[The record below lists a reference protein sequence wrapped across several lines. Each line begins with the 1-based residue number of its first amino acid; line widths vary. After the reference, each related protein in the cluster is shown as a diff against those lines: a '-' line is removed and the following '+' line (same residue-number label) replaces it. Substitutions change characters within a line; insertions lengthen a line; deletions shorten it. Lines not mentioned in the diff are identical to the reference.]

1 LSADV
6 FVNTKNEKD
15 KRIRKSSRYLY
26 KKTKDVLGYV
36 IFDGFNAGGISA
48 TFALDTSYHILWTP
62 QSGRPG
68 LGSVMYP

>member
-26 KKTKDVLGYV
+26 KNTNDDFEKREKDIALNPNLNEIGHPSTICRSYKAGRFSQIYTDNI
-36 IFDGFNAGGISA
+36 IF
-48 TFALDTSYHILWTP
+48 
-62 QSGRPG
+62 
-68 LGSVMYP
+68 